1 MFFWLSA
8 FISCVLYRHGSSTG
22 SVIKWVT
29 LCNVSTSDKHYG
41 NCLKIKLKELHITN
55 LCSVSSGPSLK
66 WQSMNKTQWREETDK
81 MQISCN
87 KEKKIIAW
95 VMATWL
101 MKQIW
106 VPTRQATSRKRCQ
119 GPCSHH
125 RRNSYLLLLLWQS
138 TGQKKPNRGGAS
150 LAYNFRGFTPLRWVG
165 LQVRMN

>member
-1 MFFWLSA
+1 MHNPPTSHFGITPVLPSAHAPLSFKTHSGVISASFSNQNPALLRMFFWLSA

-66 WQSMNKTQWREETDK
+66 WQSMNKTQWREETDT

-87 KEKKIIAW
+87 KEKKNHC
-95 VMATWL
+95 V
-101 MKQIW
+101 
-106 VPTRQATSRKRCQ
+106 SQ
-119 GPCSHH
+119 GNLTNETDLSPHPSGHIPKEMPGP
-125 RRNSYLLLLLWQS
+125 LLA
-138 TGQKKPNRGGAS
+138 P
-150 LAYNFRGFTPLRWVG
+150 
-165 LQVRMN
+165 